1 MDDGDNSQILTKLNK
16 SAKNS
21 EILDFILS
29 LPEKFEHIIGEKGS
43 KISGGQI
50 QRIGLARALYDD
62 PELLILDEFTSS
74 VDINTERKLMET
86 LHKIK
91 NNKLIIIISHRDQTI
106 KYSDNILNLT
116 KKSS

>member
-1 MDDGDNSQILTKLNK
+1 MDSSTIFEKLKK
-16 SAKNS
+16 SSENS

-62 PELLILDEFTSS
+62 PDLLILDEFTSS
-74 VDINTERKLMET
+74 VDINTEKKFIENLD
-86 LHKIK
+86 KIK
-91 NNKLIIIISHRDQTI
+91 NEKLIIIISHRDQTI
-106 KYSDNILNLT
+106 KFSDNILNLT
-116 KKSS
+116 KES

>member
-74 VDINTERKLMET
+74 VDINTERKLKKK

>member
-1 MDDGDNSQILTKLNK
+1 MDNSQILTKLNK
-16 SAKNS
+16 SEKLG
-21 EILDFILS
+21 ILDFICLYQKS
-29 LPEKFEHIIGEKGS
+29 LNIIGEKGS
-43 KISGGQI
+43 KISG
-50 QRIGLARALYDD
+50 RFKIGLARVLYDD